1 MMKKWQKRY
10 FVIDPKLK
18 NISYYEVTVKRT
30 LVKKGE
36 YILTNKSLIRKV
48 PSNSKPGGVWTHVLM
63 VSGESRN
70 NIMDKEMEELYI
82 AVPNVYAL
90 DQWMDA
96 VKKAIK
102 GEEFSV
108 TEEAEACCSACTIA

>member
-1 MMKKWQKRY
+1 MMRKWQKRY

-18 NISYYEVTVKRT
+18 KISYHEVTVKRT

-36 YILTNKSLIRKV
+36 YILTNKSVIKKV
-48 PSNSKPGGVWTHVLM
+48 ASNFKPGKSNVLM

-82 AVPNVYAL
+82 AVPTVYAL
-90 DQWMDA
+90 DQWIDA
-96 VKKAIK
+96 VNKAIK
-102 GEEFSV
+102 GEELSV
-108 TEEAEACCSACTIA
+108 MEEAEACCSACTIA